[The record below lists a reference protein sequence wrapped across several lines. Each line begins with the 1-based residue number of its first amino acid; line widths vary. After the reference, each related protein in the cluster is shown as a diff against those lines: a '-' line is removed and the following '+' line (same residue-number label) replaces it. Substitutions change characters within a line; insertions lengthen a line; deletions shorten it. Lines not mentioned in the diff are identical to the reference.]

1 MCIYIVSTL
10 DLCALH
16 STIIETYRQ
25 LLKRLSNEI
34 EVRDLHTQKAV
45 IVSMHMT
52 LLPEV
57 GVSTKR
63 KPETLQGLYNGLCSS
78 RKYCGHSDRI
88 LYCVVQML
96 SLNIKDTEL
105 QILKEQADLQPE
117 DILDFKD
124 IKFLKLINFF
134 SYEPKESL
142 IDANILCKSARDNTE
157 DAAEI

>member
-1 MCIYIVSTL
+1 
-10 DLCALH
+10 
-16 STIIETYRQ
+16 
-25 LLKRLSNEI
+25 
-34 EVRDLHTQKAV
+34 
-45 IVSMHMT
+45 
-52 LLPEV
+52 
-57 GVSTKR
+57 
-63 KPETLQGLYNGLCSS
+63 
-78 RKYCGHSDRI
+78 
-88 LYCVVQML
+88 ML

-142 IDANILCKSARDNTE
+142 IDANILCKSARDSTE